1 MRRTLLASLVACVCL
16 GWTAQARADVVSDWN
31 AVTLTHVSALRAG
44 PPGLLDIALVHTA
57 MHDAVQAI
65 EGRFHPYYYADPAK
79 LGIGS
84 PVAAA
89 AAAPEAKAAQTEF
102 TVSLDEAGA
111 QKIQVIKV
119 IREITGLGL
128 KEAKD
133 LVDGAPKPV
142 KENIAKEQAEDYK
155 KKLEA
160 AGAKVSLK

>member
-1 MRRTLLASLVACVCL
+1 MKGTIVMSADLTAMAKQIADLTL
-16 GWTAQARADVVSDWN
+16 AQAVE
-31 AVTLTHVSALRAG
+31 LTKILKETHGIEPAAG
-44 PPGLLDIALVHTA
+44 GGGMMMQQTTV
-57 MHDAVQAI
+57 
-65 EGRFHPYYYADPAK
+65 
-79 LGIGS
+79 
-84 PVAAA
+84 
-89 AAAPEAKAAQTEF
+89 APETKAAQTEF

-142 KENIAKEQAEDYK
+142 KENIAKDLADDYK

>member
-1 MRRTLLASLVACVCL
+1 MSADLTAIAKQIADLTL
-16 GWTAQARADVVSDWN
+16 AQAVE
-31 AVTLTHVSALRAG
+31 LTKILKETHGIEPAAG
-44 PPGLLDIALVHTA
+44 GGGV
-57 MHDAVQAI
+57 MM
-65 EGRFHPYYYADPAK
+65 
-79 LGIGS
+79 
-84 PVAAA
+84 AAA

-133 LVDGAPKPV
+133 LVDGAPKAV
-142 KENIAKEQAEDYK
+142 KENVAKELADDYK